1 MRCIYSLYHFISRL
15 LPNMLKILLEGLALI
30 TSCSCSFPPDLTI
43 YEFGSKEHSFG
54 GLKWD
59 DIFNHPRPYG
69 EPVSDTMASL
79 FQYLTPDPMPSTPF
93 PTNAYTIC
101 WNMKVRVFNQEQT
114 RLIRFF
120 HNENT
125 EWSEPTGPAGTGTG
139 SGNGDFWHQINFC
152 PARGTL
158 IMKAS
163 MMDDKTKRN
172 IWSGGLG
179 VGNFSTT
186 DNALLRWTSIC
197 MANDLQNC
205 WTRFFI
211 GKRFDDP
218 MTHSAKLVER
228 FFYIDIFNQR
238 HQHKQMYICELFG
251 KCGVIYI

>member
-1 MRCIYSLYHFISRL
+1 MK
-15 LPNMLKILLEGLALI
+15 KILLI
-30 TSCSCSFPPDLTI
+30 VYSFIFYCSPSFPPDLTI

-59 DIFNHPRPYG
+59 DIFNHPTPYH
-69 EPVSDTMASL
+69 ELVSETLASL
-79 FQYLTPDPMPSTPF
+79 FQYLTPDPMPTTPF
-93 PTNAYTIC
+93 PTSGYTIC
-101 WNMKVRVFNQEQT
+101 WNMNVRVFNQEQT

-125 EWSEPTGPAGTGTG
+125 EWSPPSG

-163 MMDDKTKRN
+163 MMDDKTKTN
-172 IWSGGLG
+172 MWSGGLG

-197 MANDLQNC
+197 MANDLKKC
-205 WTRFFI
+205 WSRFFI
-211 GKRFDDP
+211 GNYFINK
-218 MTHSAKLVER
+218 HLSL
-228 FFYIDIFNQR
+228 
-238 HQHKQMYICELFG
+238 
-251 KCGVIYI
+251 